1 MYFSSK
7 CDAVPVQGSCLAES
21 RAQTSNRINSQQP
34 QAAFQNAVL
43 GFGNCIDIA
52 DMLHRFFKH
61 HNPSSHHTTSI
72 YIDYIGVHLE
82 STWHL
87 RSNNASAMVTVEV
100 RALLPQPSQKKSVA
114 PGRQFEMKTHF
125 VP

>member
-21 RAQTSNRINSQQP
+21 RAQASNRTNSQQP

-52 DMLHRFFKH
+52 DMVHRFFNH
-61 HNPSSHHTTSI
+61 QEPVIASH
-72 YIDYIGVHLE
+72 DVHLE

-100 RALLPQPSQKKSVA
+100 RALLP
-114 PGRQFEMKTHF
+114 
-125 VP
+125 